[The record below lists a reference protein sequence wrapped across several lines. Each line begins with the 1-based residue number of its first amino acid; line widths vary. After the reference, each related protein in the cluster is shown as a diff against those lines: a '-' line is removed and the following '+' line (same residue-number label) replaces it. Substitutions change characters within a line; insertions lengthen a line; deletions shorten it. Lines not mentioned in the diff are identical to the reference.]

1 MLVASQIIVPGE
13 ELSYNYRADTLGGL
27 VTRQRC
33 YCGAPNCGGFI
44 GAAVQEVETD
54 IFWAESV
61 KILGTKVAKL
71 PQVQDL
77 VEHGQSLG
85 MSGKGREMVCLRKL
99 AEEGE
104 AWIQRWNAACD
115 IGTYELMGEVV
126 SSAPTDLQI
135 DALTDSRR
143 FLRRVHSAQNAA
155 MRLLSFSISEGEPT
169 DNNSNNSNSNSNGCG
184 SSGSSSVLDE
194 EVHGNGLTAT
204 ATATTPPPQVMRR
217 LPGGGRGASDKRF
230 HVKPTMDNVKTVL
243 RDLCAIEREGVILK
257 SGVKESL
264 LAILH
269 PVDAWA
275 RECLEVLGFK
285 SPLGGDRGNGLI
297 ELKIIN
303 KKTLESALSPCLEAL
318 EKRLEEV
325 AGLVIVRDEANQ
337 NHASHQRRITAKNEM
352 RKKRRENIKRKQ
364 VQQRQQ
370 PLRWPRRGTTCGNS
384 GKENVLPSAI
394 SQQPSAI
401 SSHPIDDGVSD
412 ASSSDAQQQSL
423 DPCKTTT
430 PLQEE
435 VEKEKQDTGSE
446 SDSDEHTLHCL
457 CRLPEHVSGKG
468 MRTLVKC
475 NGCKCWFH
483 PACINSTESDISR
496 DAKGPRGFLCPMC
509 LHAAGCVSNMV
520 TIPTPTPCIKQV
532 GSKKSGRKPGLAKL
546 QSLVETG
553 NQLPVRDMVRGVC
566 VHLLTYFFA
575 AVSILQ
581 TIPILILK

>member
-1 MLVASQIIVPGE
+1 M
-13 ELSYNYRADTLGGL
+13 
-27 VTRQRC
+27 
-33 YCGAPNCGGFI
+33 
-44 GAAVQEVETD
+44 QEVEAD

-71 PQVQDL
+71 YQVQDL
-77 VEHGQSLG
+77 VERGQSLG
-85 MSGKGREMVCLRKL
+85 MSGKGREMACLRKL

-155 MRLLSFSISEGEPT
+155 MRLISFSISEGEPT
-169 DNNSNNSNSNSNGCG
+169 DNNSNNSNSNGCG
-184 SSGSSSVLDE
+184 SSDSSPVLDE
-194 EVHGNGLTAT
+194 EVHGNGPTAT
-204 ATATTPPPQVMRR
+204 VTANATPTAPQVMRR
-217 LPGGGRGASDKRF
+217 LSGGGRGASDKCF
-230 HVKPTMDNVKTVL
+230 NAKPTMDNVKTVL

-264 LAILH
+264 LAILR

-285 SPLGGDRGNGLI
+285 SPAGGDRGNGLK

-303 KKTLESALSPCLEAL
+303 KKTFESALSPCLEAL

-325 AGLVIVRDEANQ
+325 AGLIIVRDEANQ

-364 VQQRQQ
+364 LQQRQQ
-370 PLRWPRRGTTCGNS
+370 PLRWSRRGTANGNNR
-384 GKENVLPSAI
+384 KEDVLPSVI
-394 SQQPSAI
+394 KQQPNAL
-401 SSHPIDDGVSD
+401 SSHPIDDGVSE

-423 DPCKTTT
+423 DLCKTTP

-435 VEKEKQDTGSE
+435 EEKEMQDTCSE
-446 SDSDEHTLHCL
+446 GDSDEHTLHCL

-483 PACINSTESDISR
+483 PACINSTESDILQE
-496 DAKGPRGFLCPMC
+496 AKGPRGFLCPMC
-509 LHAAGCVSNMV
+509 LHAAGCVSNV
-520 TIPTPTPCIKQV
+520 ATIPTPTPRVKQ
-532 GSKKSGRKPGLAKL
+532 GGGKKSGRKPGLAKL
-546 QSLVETG
+546 QSLAETG

-566 VHLLTYFFA
+566 VLLFTYFFA
-575 AVSILQ
+575 AVSIL
-581 TIPILILK
+581 